1 MTTKTS
7 YSGLQIALHWA
18 IALLIGANYLIS
30 EGMGRFLDKHLEGEA
45 VSGLTPNFHVYAGVA
60 VMVLALV
67 RLVVRATSGAPEAAS
82 EGSWM
87 DLGAVW
93 AHRALYLL
101 MILVPA
107 LGAGAWYLGIEDLG
121 DVHVLA
127 MNAMMIIAGLH
138 ALAALFHQFVLKD
151 GLLKRMTP

>member
-1 MTTKTS
+1 MQTKTS

-30 EGMGRFLDKHLEGEA
+30 EGMGRFLHKHLDGE
-45 VSGLTPNFHVYAGVA
+45 VVTGLTPNFHVYVGVA
-60 VMVLALV
+60 VMVLAIV
-67 RLVVRATSGAPEAAS
+67 RLIVRFTTGAPEAAS
-82 EGSWM
+82 EGSLM
-87 DLGAVW
+87 DLAALW

-121 DVHVLA
+121 DIHVLA

-151 GLLKRMTP
+151 GLLRRMTP

>member
-1 MTTKTS
+1 MQTKTS

-60 VMVLALV
+60 VLVLALV
-67 RLVVRATSGAPEAAS
+67 RLVLRATTGAPAPIS
-82 EGSWM
+82 EGSVM
-87 DLGAVW
+87 DLAAVW
-93 AHRALYLL
+93 AHRALYVL

-107 LGAGAWYLGIEDLG
+107 LGASAWYLGIEEAGDL
-121 DVHVLA
+121 HELT
-127 MNAMMIIAGLH
+127 MNIMMIIAGVH
-138 ALAALFHQFVLKD
+138 ALGALFHQFVLKD
-151 GLLKRMTP
+151 GLLRRMTP